1 MFTPEQVRKY
11 ADEIFHDQKFGSR
24 PEQRFK
30 CPIHGGD
37 DTNFAFNLDRGV
49 WTCWSHCGSG
59 GMVQLDQRLNGGD
72 RQEATE
78 RLFKKLGIVAKYAAK
93 QMVCT
98 YDYVDASGKLL
109 FQKVRLEPKDFRFR
123 TPSGKSGYTYES
135 PTTDRPLYGLPG
147 VITANIIFICEGEKD
162 ADTVN
167 GMGAWEAGPMG
178 IVYGTTPGSCS
189 SWSED
194 HAPFMAG
201 KRVVIFEDNDQ
212 NGRDF
217 VKIVATSV
225 VKYAQSVRIVRF
237 EDQPEKS
244 DLTDFVQTMGKEALL
259 TKIKTAEIFKLKE
272 EEIIPAVIEG
282 LEFAMSGN
290 VETNWLIEGVI
301 QKEGNGIIMGDPKA
315 GKSLATVDMII
326 HLIAGAPWHG
336 CEIKDPIRVGLIT
349 REDAPGL
356 TKKRIQRLLKGN
368 GFNTTYLKDRLWVNS
383 REQTKTFDI
392 RNDHDFETLTRDFR
406 DRKCEIVFFDVF
418 NRIHTLDE
426 NDNTQMAS
434 VTARLSEF
442 GAVVGCQVALIHHI
456 NKDTGNA
463 NVFNRLRGAGSLHGW
478 MEWGLAITTTNPD
491 DEKSDWVRRIDFE
504 SKETTVD
511 PISFKIVDGPE
522 STKLVQQQ
530 TDFSKPVT
538 MFDRKMRSAGI
549 N

>member
-1 MFTPEQVRKY
+1 MELV
-11 ADEIFHDQKFGSR
+11 
-24 PEQRFK
+24 
-30 CPIHGGD
+30 HG
-37 DTNFAFNLDRGV
+37 
-49 WTCWSHCGSG
+49 
-59 GMVQLDQRLNGGD
+59 
-72 RQEATE
+72 
-78 RLFKKLGIVAKYAAK
+78 K
-93 QMVCT
+93 
-98 YDYVDASGKLL
+98 
-109 FQKVRLEPKDFRFR
+109 P
-123 TPSGKSGYTYES
+123 
-135 PTTDRPLYGLPG
+135 
-147 VITANIIFICEGEKD
+147 
-162 ADTVN
+162 
-167 GMGAWEAGPMG
+167 WEAGPMG

-189 SWSED
+189 SWLEA
-194 HAPFMAG
+194 HAPYMAG

-217 VKIVATSV
+217 VKIVANSV

-244 DLTDFVQTMGKEALL
+244 DLTDFVQAMGKEALL
-259 TKIKTAEIFKLKE
+259 EKIKSAEIFKIKE
-272 EEIIPAVIEG
+272 DEIVPAVIEG

-456 NKDTGNA
+456 NKDTGNT

-491 DEKSDWVRRIDFE
+491 DEKSDWIRRIDFE

-522 STKLVQQQ
+522 STKLVQQT
-530 TDFSKPVT
+530 TDFRKPVSV
-538 MFDRKMRSAGI
+538 FDRKMRSAGVQ
-549 N
+549 